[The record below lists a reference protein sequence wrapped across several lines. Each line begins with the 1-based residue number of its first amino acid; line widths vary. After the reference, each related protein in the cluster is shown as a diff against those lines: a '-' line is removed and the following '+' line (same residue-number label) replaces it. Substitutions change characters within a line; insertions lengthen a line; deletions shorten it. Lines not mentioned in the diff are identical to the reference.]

1 MIVEHDDGFG
11 DGKWELAL
19 QNDLNSLIK
28 MKIVE
33 SCRDFFIF
41 LAQHT
46 EYFRDE
52 HNSSN
57 DSQRL
62 VDIGLVENNVY
73 GRVKQLLVG

>member
-1 MIVEHDDGFG
+1 
-11 DGKWELAL
+11 
-19 QNDLNSLIK
+19 